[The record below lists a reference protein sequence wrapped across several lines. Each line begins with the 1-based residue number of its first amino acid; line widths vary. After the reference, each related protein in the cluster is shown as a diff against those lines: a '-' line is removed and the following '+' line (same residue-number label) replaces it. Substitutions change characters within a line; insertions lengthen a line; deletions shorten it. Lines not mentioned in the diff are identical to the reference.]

1 MTKTEL
7 IVKQALKL
15 ERLKAELADYKAAEK
30 EISALMVCIGGPLN
44 DNKLGYSPD
53 QLKPFQAIA
62 RLLVSA

>member
-15 ERLKAELADYKAAEK
+15 EKLKAELAEYKFAEK
-30 EISALMVCIGGPLN
+30 EINALMVCIGGPLN
-44 DNKLGYSPD
+44 DNKLGYTAE